1 MKKILLHVCCAP
13 CAIYV
18 VKRLQEENFE
28 VTMFFYN
35 PNIQPEAEYQRRKGE
50 VERLSAKLDL
60 DLITSPYKT
69 EEWLMKVSGLEYE
82 PEGGKRCRVCYD
94 LRLSDTARYASLN
107 EFDFFATTM
116 TISPHKPAKVV
127 NLVGREVTER
137 INQEV
142 EQGKTPG
149 KKIEFLEADWKK
161 HDGFKGLVKCRM
173 PKGFTGRIIAG
184 VCTAKKIKFCKFIL
198 KKVNKE

>member
-69 EEWLMKVSGLEYE
+69 EEWLSKVSGLEYE

-107 EFDFFATTM
+107 GFDFFATTM

-161 HDGFKGLVKCRM
+161 HDGFKKACEM
-173 PKGFTGRIIAG
+173 SHAEGFYRQDYCGCLYSKRN
-184 VCTAKKIKFCKFIL
+184 KIL
-198 KKVNKE
+198 